1 MSNKVFMLSE
11 EELNR
16 ICLYQPYRDGWILG
30 FDPYQ
35 HEIDNYYG
43 KLIESLT
50 QNQLFETNYLKYN
63 SGNYLEFICYPKI
76 NGNIYIGNAIIL
88 CVSLFAPIAAYGQ
101 IDIHKEDKFFGWNG
115 LFKPELTRIIN
126 DTELFKIEKEII
138 ILISKQKLTLLDPL
152 FVSKLLPEQIYNDIK
167 DENHNF
173 GNQYLHGIFQK
184 FD

>member
-1 MSNKVFMLSE
+1 MLSE

-76 NGNIYIGNAIIL
+76 METYILEMSIIL
-88 CVSLFAPIAAYGQ
+88 LIIQIYLHPIAAYA
-101 IDIHKEDKFFGWNG
+101 
-115 LFKPELTRIIN
+115 T
-126 DTELFKIEKEII
+126 T
-138 ILISKQKLTLLDPL
+138 
-152 FVSKLLPEQIYNDIK
+152 
-167 DENHNF
+167 
-173 GNQYLHGIFQK
+173 
-184 FD
+184 

>member
-1 MSNKVFMLSE
+1 MLSE

-43 KLIESLT
+43 KLIESL
-50 QNQLFETNYLKYN
+50 
-63 SGNYLEFICYPKI
+63 
-76 NGNIYIGNAIIL
+76 
-88 CVSLFAPIAAYGQ
+88 SLFAPIAAYGQ

-152 FVSKLLPEQIYNDIK
+152 FVSKILPEQIYNDIK